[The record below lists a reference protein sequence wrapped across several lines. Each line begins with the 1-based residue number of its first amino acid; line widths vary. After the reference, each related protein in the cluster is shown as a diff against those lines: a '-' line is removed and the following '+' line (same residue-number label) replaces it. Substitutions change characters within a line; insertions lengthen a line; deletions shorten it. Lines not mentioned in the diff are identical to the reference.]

1 MNYPDSVRFLYS
13 LGNEVKTAKYGLD
26 RITTVLEVMGHPEKL
41 PRIVHVAGTNGK
53 GSTCAMIESG
63 LRAAGLRTGL
73 FTSPHLLQPTERVR
87 IDGRPVTAEQFSAAF
102 DRVHACAEEL
112 LNHGAIDFHPTYFE
126 TVTAMAF
133 VLFQELKTEAVV
145 LEVGLG
151 GRLDATN
158 VVDPELCVIT
168 PIDFDHEALL
178 GKSLEAIAGEKA
190 GILKRGVPAVFAA
203 QRPEAQQT
211 LDQRAGELGV
221 EVIRAQEIWRVE
233 DVVYSARGSSFT
245 AAPEFP
251 PVRRSLIRSAR
262 SGARPLHILCPL
274 AGEHQVTNAVVALAA
289 LARLGVP
296 DAAIERGIAVARWPG
311 RLDRISETPE
321 IILDGAHNPA
331 GARALA
337 AYIQRFYSNR
347 HVVLIY
353 GAMRDKAVAE
363 MTGILFAQASEVIAT
378 APRQSRAVDPDTIRN
393 LADHPRVRTA
403 SDLASALDLAAAFPL
418 ARQGPPDRVIFITG
432 SLFLV
437 GEALALLNG

>member
-13 LGNEVKTAKYGLD
+13 LGNEVKTAKYGLE
-26 RITTVLEVMGHPEKL
+26 RISTVLEALGHPEKL
-41 PRIVHVAGTNGK
+41 PRIVHIAGTNGK
-53 GSTCAMIESG
+53 GSTSAVIESG

-73 FTSPHLLQPTERVR
+73 FTSPHLLEPTERVR
-87 IDGRPVTAEQFSAAF
+87 IDGRPVTAEQFSEAF

-112 LNHGAIDFHPTYFE
+112 LNQGAIDFHPTYFE

-133 VLFQELKTEAVV
+133 VLFRELKTEAVV

-158 VVDPELCVIT
+158 VAEPELCVIT

-190 GILKRGVPAVFAA
+190 GILKRGVPAVFAG
-203 QRPEAQQT
+203 QRPEAQHA
-211 LDQRAGELGV
+211 LDRRAADLGV
-221 EVIRAQEIWRVE
+221 EVIRAQEVWRIE

-245 AAPEFP
+245 AAPQCP
-251 PVRRSLIRSAR
+251 PVRSSLIRSAR
-262 SGARPLHILCPL
+262 SAARPLRILCPL
-274 AGEHQVTNAVVALAA
+274 AGEHQVTNAVVAVAA

-311 RLDRISETPE
+311 RLDRVSEVPE

-337 AYIQRFYSNR
+337 AYIQRFYSDR

-363 MTGILFAQASEVIAT
+363 MTGILFSQASEVIAT
-378 APRQSRAVDPDTIRN
+378 APAQSRAVDPDTIRE
-393 LADHPRVRTA
+393 LADHPSVRTA
-403 SDLASALDLAAAFPL
+403 SDLAEALELT
-418 ARQGPPDRVIFITG
+418 RQGPPDCVIFITG

>member
-1 MNYPDSVRFLYS
+1 MTYPDSVRFLYS
-13 LGNEVKTAKYGLD
+13 LGNEVKTAKYGLE
-26 RITTVLEVMGHPEKL
+26 RITIVLEALGHPERL

-73 FTSPHLLQPTERVR
+73 FTSPHLLQPTERIR
-87 IDGRPVTAEQFSAAF
+87 FNGCSVTAEQFSAAF

-112 LNHGAIDFHPTYFE
+112 LNQGAIDFHPTYFE

-133 VLFQELKTEAVV
+133 ALFQELKTEAVV

-211 LDQRAGELGV
+211 LDRRASELGV
-221 EVIRAQEIWRVE
+221 DVIRAQEVWRAE
-233 DVVYSARGSSFT
+233 DVSYSPRGSSFT
-245 AAPEFP
+245 ATQDLPVCDSQLEAAPSRAEP
-251 PVRRSLIRSAR
+251 A
-262 SGARPLHILCPL
+262 ARPLHIQCPL
-274 AGEHQVTNAVVALAA
+274 AGEHQVGNAVVAVAT
-289 LARLGVP
+289 LARLSVP
-296 DAAIERGIAVARWPG
+296 DSAIERGIAATRWPG
-311 RLDRISETPE
+311 RLDRVSETPE

-337 AYIQRFYSNR
+337 AYIRRFYPGR
-347 HVVLIY
+347 HVILIY

-363 MTGILFAQASEVIAT
+363 MTGILFAHAHEVIAT
-378 APRQSRAVDPDTIRN
+378 APRQSRAVDPDTIRD
-393 LADHPRVRTA
+393 LADHPCVRTA
-403 SDLASALDLAAAFPL
+403 PDLAAAL
-418 ARQGPPDRVIFITG
+418 EMARRSPPDRVIFITG